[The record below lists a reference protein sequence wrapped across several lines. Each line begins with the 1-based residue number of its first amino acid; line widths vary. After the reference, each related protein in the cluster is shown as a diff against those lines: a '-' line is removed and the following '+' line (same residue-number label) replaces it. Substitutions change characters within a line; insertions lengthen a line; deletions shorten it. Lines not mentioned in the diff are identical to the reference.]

1 MKGKIPNKT
10 VCQEKGTANIV
21 TFAANSLYQRIYTDT
36 ALPTEVICNI
46 LFLNTRAPV
55 GSIGNYCT
63 VYIVLCVLLADPLET
78 LRLFCLNPLFS
89 IKKFSSA
96 SGSKL
101 GLKTGLL
108 HLLFKL
114 NHACC
119 T

>member
-21 TFAANSLYQRIYTDT
+21 TFAVNSLYQRIYTDT

-89 IKKFSSA
+89 IKKILKRFWVKIGFEDGFVA
-96 SGSKL
+96 S
-101 GLKTGLL
+101 T
-108 HLLFKL
+108 F
-114 NHACC
+114 
-119 T
+119 